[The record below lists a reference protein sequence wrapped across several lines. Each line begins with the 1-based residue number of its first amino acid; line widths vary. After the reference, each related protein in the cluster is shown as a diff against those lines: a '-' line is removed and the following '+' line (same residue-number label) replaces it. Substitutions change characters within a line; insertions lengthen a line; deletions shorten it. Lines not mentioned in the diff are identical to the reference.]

1 MGLAHILLENDSSD
15 SLARQRVFCDGLNP
29 LIKYYDVEFITRYRV
44 MKSIFFQLEE
54 RLLTFLNRATIRSHP
69 IATSTQLAAALQ
81 FMTTESFQTGLHH
94 HMGCHIPLSPDIS
107 VL

>member
-44 MKSIFFQLEE
+44 MKSIFSNLKRDF
-54 RLLTFLNRATIRSHP
+54 
-69 IATSTQLAAALQ
+69 
-81 FMTTESFQTGLHH
+81 
-94 HMGCHIPLSPDIS
+94 
-107 VL
+107 